1 MNSPTDTTER
11 NPPAPAAA
19 DTTQR
24 NPLPLV
30 LLVAL
35 LAFIGA
41 RLGVNAPLTV
51 LGIGLSIFFHELG
64 HFVTARRAGMKA
76 TEFFIG
82 VGPKLWSF
90 RRGETEYG
98 LKLIPVAAYVRII
111 GMNNLEE
118 VDPADE
124 PRAFRQKSYPRRLLV
139 LSAGSL
145 MHFALAIV
153 LLFLVYTVTGFPDSK
168 RWFIDDVGNNT
179 AAQAAGVLPGDR
191 LVAVNTTPIN
201 RWEDVSAAVTPLADQ
216 DGTLTVL
223 RDGQQ
228 VVLPVAFGW
237 RLSESGEAGIDGLLA
252 GERVLAVDGQPV
264 KTYAEFLAAVEEGK
278 SYRMRAYGRQ
288 GDQEVEFEAT
298 VTVNKLDREGG
309 ARGYLGVGRG
319 VHNSTTDP
327 LTGLGRSV
335 RQFERGVT
343 ASLKGVAAFFS
354 PDGLGRTFTDAIRP
368 SDESPSTAPVSDSQ
382 RLAENSR
389 NEKRAI
395 SIIGASRAAKQ
406 TADAEGMSGFLA
418 LLAFLNVAIGV
429 FNLLP
434 LLPLDGGHI
443 AVATYERIR
452 SRRGK
457 RYHADFAKLLPV
469 TYAVVFFLVS
479 LFVVT
484 SLRDIF
490 DPINV
495 SR

>member
-1 MNSPTDTTER
+1 M
-11 NPPAPAAA
+11 
-19 DTTQR
+19 
-24 NPLPLV
+24 
-30 LLVAL
+30 
-35 LAFIGA
+35 
-41 RLGVNAPLTV
+41 
-51 LGIGLSIFFHELG
+51 
-64 HFVTARRAGMKA
+64 
-76 TEFFIG
+76 
-82 VGPKLWSF
+82 
-90 RRGETEYG
+90 
-98 LKLIPVAAYVRII
+98 
-111 GMNNLEE
+111 
-118 VDPADE
+118 
-124 PRAFRQKSYPRRLLV
+124 
-139 LSAGSL
+139 
-145 MHFALAIV
+145 
-153 LLFLVYTVTGFPDSK
+153 
-168 RWFIDDVGNNT
+168 
-179 AAQAAGVLPGDR
+179 
-191 LVAVNTTPIN
+191 
-201 RWEDVSAAVTPLADQ
+201 
-216 DGTLTVL
+216 
-223 RDGQQ
+223 
-228 VVLPVAFGW
+228 
-237 RLSESGEAGIDGLLA
+237 
-252 GERVLAVDGQPV
+252 
-264 KTYAEFLAAVEEGK
+264 
-278 SYRMRAYGRQ
+278 
-288 GDQEVEFEAT
+288 
-298 VTVNKLDREGG
+298 
-309 ARGYLGVGRG
+309 
-319 VHNSTTDP
+319 
-327 LTGLGRSV
+327 